1 MLQPTKQKTTFFT
14 YKPVLQLC
22 PLNVISSSVILNFIL
37 ADTMKFRRL
46 NTAAKKLFRDW
57 KRGFC
62 SVNCR
67 SFI

>member
-46 NTAAKKLFRDW
+46 NTAAKKLFRD
-57 KRGFC
+57 
-62 SVNCR
+62 
-67 SFI
+67 